1 MSQLSNHGKFDNPNK
16 YVEKHEIFANNIVSK
31 PSKPKLA
38 WSYNKGKEVVG
49 HWNMERGC
57 LYQSHQNPNVQFFH
71 KKRYNHKEGVGMDF
85 PSGGLFWNTK
95 HFET

>member
-38 WSYNKGKEVVG
+38 
-49 HWNMERGC
+49 
-57 LYQSHQNPNVQFFH
+57 
-71 KKRYNHKEGVGMDF
+71 
-85 PSGGLFWNTK
+85 
-95 HFET
+95 